1 MKKTP
6 IFITIL
12 VAAVLFSGGLAA
24 EAQERT
30 ERCQDGVCAESS
42 TDTDDTERANYNTTR
57 SNRSTAVGPDDGSGD
72 CDDGDR
78 EVTPGVCNDGA
89 DAESAAAP
97 AQNYNSSRSN
107 KPSSIQDDGGDIN
120 DEEDPIPPAQDYNA
134 ARSNKPTT
142 EQDDGGDIDED
153 EDPIAP
159 AQDYNASRSNRPT
172 SVRDDSDDQ
181 TTPYLWQS
189 FRPVGGVEPE
199 DADSDD
205 DGLSDGEES
214 SAPGAAR
221 GFVKFNDIKGEVQV
235 DEETGAPRLSRV
247 AVAARDLRNWTAED
261 RTAFTAFRQAVASN
275 TPEAASLRI
284 TQHMLD
290 DDRIEEIEANETESH
305 VRYRANLRLFGF
317 IPVEREVE
325 ATAQAGGEVEVDY
338 PWYSFLASKPDTAAI
353 KNIFS
358 LVSETLSGS
367 EG

>member
-1 MKKTP
+1 MKNIP
-6 IFITIL
+6 IFTTIL

-24 EAQERT
+24 EAQEHT
-30 ERCQDGVCAESS
+30 ERCEDGVCAEAS
-42 TDTDDTERANYNTTR
+42 TNTDDTERTDHNTTR

-72 CDDGDR
+72 CDDGGR
-78 EVTPGVCNDGA
+78 AVTTGECGNGA
-89 DAESAAAP
+89 DSESAAAPAQDYNSSRSNRPTSVRDGGGDINDEEDPIAP

-107 KPSSIQDDGGDIN
+107 KP
-120 DEEDPIPPAQDYNA
+120 
-134 ARSNKPTT
+134 
-142 EQDDGGDIDED
+142 
-153 EDPIAP
+153 
-159 AQDYNASRSNRPT
+159 T
-172 SVRDDSDDQ
+172 SVRGNSDDQ

-189 FRPVGGVEPE
+189 FRPTNDVEPE
-199 DADSDD
+199 DPDSDD

-221 GFVKFNDIKGEVQV
+221 GGFIKFGDIKGEVRV
-235 DEETGAPRLSRV
+235 DEETGTPRLSQV
-247 AVAARDLRNWTAED
+247 AVAARDLRNWTEED
-261 RTAFTAFRQAVASN
+261 RAAFTAFRQAVASN